1 MSEELWNNQG
11 NVLKCDEE
19 ALRIIKKKKKFSEDH
34 K

>member
-19 ALRIIKKKKKFSEDH
+19 ALRIKKKKKFSEDH